1 MWKKTCKIRI
11 KTKTKAKSSLV
22 GERKKN
28 PLAMSLRKKLS
39 FVKLAYPVA
48 QKKKE
53 KKRGMGRNED
63 EDNPQGHERL
73 ELTPH
78 LNDKGS
84 VKRFIRE
91 SGPVF
96 KT

>member
-53 KKRGMGRNED
+53 KKGGWGGTRTRI
-63 EDNPQGHERL
+63 
-73 ELTPH
+73 
-78 LNDKGS
+78 
-84 VKRFIRE
+84 IRKDT
-91 SGPVF
+91 SDWN
-96 KT
+96 